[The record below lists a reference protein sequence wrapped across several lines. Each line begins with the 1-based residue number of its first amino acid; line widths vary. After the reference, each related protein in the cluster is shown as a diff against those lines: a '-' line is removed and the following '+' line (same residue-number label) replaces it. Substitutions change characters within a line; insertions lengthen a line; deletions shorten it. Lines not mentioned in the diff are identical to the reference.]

1 MRTLTRCDDLVLA
14 LYEAEDAEEASGAA
28 EAGDALAAAVR
39 QATGQ
44 KKRKRGSVKKDTK
57 VSEGDRNR
65 LVDKV

>member
-39 QATGQ
+39 EANCRSQ
-44 KKRKRGSVKKDTK
+44 KARKTVRKK
-57 VSEGDRNR
+57 
-65 LVDKV
+65 